1 MRVRRPIVIGSLVV
15 VLSVGAVAP
24 SAGADTVTDD
34 GVAWLTAQQRPNG
47 GFEVAGF
54 DGFETPDAILAI
66 AANAQTTAIW
76 STAEALAAV
85 EAVDNAGV
93 TALDWVDAWVDGEL
107 TDPPLIGQEA
117 KLILQVAGPLG
128 FDPTDFDP
136 GDDDAPGDGVDLTA
150 GLDENAP
157 ALFNSFLFARLAES
171 RLGQNVHQA
180 DLQVMCESEKATG
193 GGWSFDG
200 DPAGPNSADLDTTG
214 FAVMA
219 LVAAGVD
226 PSAPVLEAAET
237 FVLGGQVA
245 TGEDAGA
252 WQSFGSPDPNA
263 TALAMFAVTA
273 LGTGLDDLAHDPV
286 AWLQSQQLASP
297 PADDGRF
304 ASPNDGFGVNTFAT
318 SQAVQA
324 LLLDQVPGADWLPVA
339 PQVSTVQRRC
349 LPEAGFAD
357 VPVGAWYDDGARW
370 VDDVGIVGGINGD
383 LRPAGRVNRAQAAMW
398 LNDMFGGPGGAPHS
412 FTDVPD
418 GAWYED
424 GVDFVGGAPNGVI
437 ATGFGDQFRP
447 RLNLNRAQAASW
459 LYAAADSPDV
469 TGLPAHGF
477 TDVGPSTWYGDAA
490 TWAAAN
496 EIVLGFGDDTFRG
509 DGNVSRA
516 QFAQW
521 MFNLVATPEAW
532 TDGATL
538 PPTLLF
544 SVFS

>member
-1 MRVRRPIVIGSLVV
+1 MRVLRPIIIGSLVSA
-15 VLSVGAVAP
+15 LFVGAVAP

-34 GVAWLTAQQRPNG
+34 GVGWLATQQQANG

-66 AANAQTTAIW
+66 AANAQTTATW
-76 STAEALAAV
+76 STSEALAAV

-117 KLILQVAGPLG
+117 KLILQVAVPLG

-136 GDDDAPGDGVDLTA
+136 GDDDAPGAGVDLTA

-171 RLGQNVHQA
+171 LLAQNVHQA
-180 DLQVMCESEKATG
+180 DLQVVCESEKATG

-200 DPAGPNSADLDTTG
+200 DPAGANSADLDTTG

-219 LVAAGVD
+219 LVAAGID
-226 PSAPVLEAAET
+226 PSDPVLEAAET
-237 FVLGGQVA
+237 FVLGGLQA
-245 TGEDAGA
+245 NGSWA
-252 WQSFGSPDPNA
+252 SFGSDDPNA

-273 LGTGLDDLAHDPV
+273 LGGGLDDLAHDPV
-286 AWLQSQQLASP
+286 AWLQSQQLTAP

-324 LLLDQVPGADWLPVA
+324 LLLDQDPGADWLPVTA
-339 PQVSTVQRRC
+339 QVSSVERRC
-349 LPEAGFAD
+349 LPAAGFAD
-357 VPVGAWYDDGARW
+357 VPAGAWYDDGARW
-370 VDDVGIVGGINGD
+370 VDDAEIVGGINGD
-383 LRPAGRVNRAQAAMW
+383 LRPPGRVNRAQAAMW
-398 LNDMFGGPGGAPHS
+398 LNGVFGSPGGAANG

-418 GAWYED
+418 GVWYED
-424 GVDFVGGAPNGVI
+424 GVDFVASAPNGTI
-437 ATGFGDQFRP
+437 ASGFGDQFRP
-447 RLNLNRAQAASW
+447 QLSLNRAQAVSW
-459 LYAAADSPDV
+459 LYAAAGSPDV
-469 TGLPAHGF
+469 STLPPHGF
-477 TDVGPSTWYGDAA
+477 TDVRPTTWFRNAA
-490 TWAAAN
+490 RWAAAN
-496 EIVLGFGDDTFRG
+496 DIVLGFPNGTFRG
-509 DGNVSRA
+509 NGDVTRA

-532 TDGATL
+532 PLTATT

-544 SVFS
+544 SVFP